1 MANEKITK
9 AMVLDMILEKCA
21 DDETIVAYCENEKAL
36 LASKAEKA
44 KARQAEK
51 RAAGDQLR
59 DAVETIL
66 KNAEGPLTRD
76 MILDSFDP
84 EDIEANELTVAKVG
98 NRASELVK
106 FGLAHKV
113 DIKTEGGKVKVGYVI
128 GPATDAE

>member
-1 MANEKITK
+1 MADSVKITK

-51 RAAGDQLR
+51 RAAGDELR
-59 DAVETIL
+59 DAVQAIL
-66 KNAEGPLTRD
+66 EAATAPMTRDDILAAFENAEEL
-76 MILDSFDP
+76 
-84 EDIEANELTVAKVG
+84 ELTVAKVG

-113 DIKTEGGKVKVGYVI
+113 DVKTEGGKVKVGYVI

>member
-1 MANEKITK
+1 MAETVKITK

-21 DDETIVAYCENEKAL
+21 DDEIIVGYCENEKAL

-59 DAVETIL
+59 DAVEAIL

-106 FGLAHKV
+106 YDLAHKV
-113 DIKTEGGKVKVGYVI
+113 DIKTEDGKTRVAYVY
-128 GPATDAE
+128 GPATEV

>member
-1 MANEKITK
+1 MAETVKITK
-9 AMVLDMILEKCA
+9 AMVLDMILEECA
-21 DDETIVAYCENEKAL
+21 DNETIVAYCENEKAL

-59 DAVETIL
+59 DAVEAIL
-66 KNAEGPLTRD
+66 KNAESPLTRD

-106 FGLAHKV
+106 YDLAHKV
-113 DIKTEGGKVKVGYVI
+113 DIKTEDGKTRVAYVY
-128 GPATDAE
+128 GPATEA